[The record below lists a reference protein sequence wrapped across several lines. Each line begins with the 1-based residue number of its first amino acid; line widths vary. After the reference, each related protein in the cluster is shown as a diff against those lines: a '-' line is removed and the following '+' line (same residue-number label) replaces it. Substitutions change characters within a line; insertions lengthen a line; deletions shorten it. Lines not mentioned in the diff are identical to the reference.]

1 VNRLESLR
9 LPLVGRQEET
19 KKIAEAIQSQGMSI
33 LYLEGVAGIGK
44 TALLEEAQAIAARDK
59 SVICPPIIDFYDT
72 QMHAH
77 RELEAAIAKNL
88 ASGKAAFKEYWAQR
102 RRAEHTPP
110 HAGQT
115 MRHQEEE
122 LWQTFVKAYNSVA
135 ARNRVLLRFDTAER
149 LEYEQEPEEIMADCE
164 VSPQE
169 APSWEWLSHR
179 IGELK
184 NTAILIAARP
194 TPSEQLWQG
203 LLEAHGE
210 QVVRVEVSGFSLEET
225 KAYFQATEFGS
236 EVVDESSDM
245 VAKVHLLT
253 DGRPIL
259 IALALDWLARGTWEP
274 SIYPASLEELDT
286 LRAEAQAEKD
296 ADGRGGAVRKWNEI
310 TRKFEIA
317 LVQHIRTLDHG
328 GLDMA
333 VKIAALAR
341 KGCNAELLALL
352 MGISPTK
359 ARMLARQM
367 QKLSF
372 VKRPRGH
379 GDLFFLHDEM
389 YDLVENYVWRADW
402 PDHSEQARLDGI
414 IADWYTGRIAE
425 LTARIRATRNW
436 RGRAR
441 WRRQQQQLIVDRLYY
456 QLDADP
462 RDGYRWYRRLD
473 EEAIGSREL
482 EWDVLLRNEAL
493 WFISNRDW
501 RLAEKGPTRVKNG
514 KIERSPWVDYDA
526 RRMWVGRY
534 TARGE
539 WKKAVDIAQKLLEKP
554 RHSDEAEVALYRP
567 GLMIA
572 LGTAQAYLGGDA
584 IASAI
589 HNFDEGVRLIEES
602 KWMTQQEH
610 QNPWLTPYLQGT
622 ASLYKGLTLR
632 NTLRLS
638 DAAQAYSLAIRH
650 FHDIEYR
657 HGEAEAANNLAYIYA
672 REGRASQAKAFSDH
686 ALRIRE
692 ALGDEY
698 PIGLSLNTKGII
710 FERLGHPIE
719 AYKLSQ
725 QALEI
730 FQRISNERGIVL
742 AEINLGRSLRR
753 KGRAS
758 ESREAGDFQ
767 EAEEHLADA
776 VLRLEAWGPDREVF
790 YEVEAYAEWGCL
802 YRDWVATLAEEDQ
815 DDPEELL
822 ERLDQAAGKLE
833 RARDLAREAGAGK
846 DTYLFQYIDAT
857 EDLARVYYWRA
868 RVDLEEQPAHWKG
881 ALDLLDEAQRQAER
895 IRDRDEYPFLMGKI
909 HHQLARIA
917 RERGEGEGAARHY
930 AWAAGLLEEYSRDLP
945 ELYKTVA
952 DACDWLYELQSADEA
967 RQWLDVMQATMIKA
981 GLDSTLLKEEADSR
995 LLARFVMG

>member
-1 VNRLESLR
+1 VNRPESLR

-19 KKIAEAIQSQGMSI
+19 KKIAEAIRSQGTSI

-44 TALLEEAQAIAARDK
+44 TALLEEGREIAARDK
-59 SVICPPIIDFYDT
+59 NVICPPIIDFYDT
-72 QMHAH
+72 RMHAH
-77 RELEAAIAKNL
+77 RGLEAAIAKNL
-88 ASGKAAFKEYWAQR
+88 ASGKAAFREYWAQR
-102 RRAEHTPP
+102 RWAEHNPP
-110 HAGQT
+110 RAGQT
-115 MRHQEEE
+115 LRQQEEE
-122 LWQTFVKAYNSVA
+122 LWGTFVKAYNSVA
-135 ARNRVLLRFDTAER
+135 ARSRVLLRFDTAER

-169 APSWEWLSHR
+169 APSWEWLSRR

-194 TPSEQLWQG
+194 TPSGQLRQG

-210 QVVRVEVSGFSLEET
+210 QVVPVEVGGFTLEET
-225 KAYFQATEFGS
+225 KSYFQGTKFGS
-236 EVVDESSDM
+236 EVVDESPDM

-274 SIYPASLEELDT
+274 SIYPASLDELET
-286 LRAEAQAEKD
+286 LRAQAQAEKD
-296 ADGRGGAVRKWNEI
+296 AGGRGEAVRKWNEI

-352 MGISPTK
+352 MEVSAAK
-359 ARMLARQM
+359 ARVLAEQM
-367 QKLSF
+367 EKLSF
-372 VKRPRGH
+372 VKRPRAP

-389 YDLVENYVWRADW
+389 YDLVENYVWRVDW
-402 PDHSEQARLDGI
+402 PDHSEQARLDSI
-414 IADWYTGRIAE
+414 IADWYTGHIAE
-425 LTARIRATRNW
+425 LTARIQATRDW
-436 RGRAR
+436 RGRAAQ
-441 WRRQQQQLIVDRLYY
+441 RRRQQQLIVDRLYY

-462 RDGYRWYRRLD
+462 HDGYGWYRRLD
-473 EEAIGSREL
+473 EEAIASREL

-493 WFISNRDW
+493 WYISNRDW
-501 RLAEKGPTRVKNG
+501 RLTEKGPTRVKNG

-526 RRMWVGRY
+526 RRMWVSRY

-539 WKKAVDIAQKLLEKP
+539 WKKAADIAQRLLEKP
-554 RHSDEAEVALYRP
+554 HHSDEAEVALYRP

-589 HNFDEGVRLIEES
+589 HNFDEGIRLIEES
-602 KWMTQQEH
+602 KWTTQREH
-610 QNPWLTPYLQGT
+610 QNPWLAPYLQGT
-622 ASLYKGLTLR
+622 ASLYKGLALR

-638 DAAQAYSLAIRH
+638 DAAQAYSLAIRY

-672 REGRASQAKAFSDH
+672 REGRASQAKAFSDR
-686 ALRIRE
+686 ALHIRE

-719 AYKLSQ
+719 AYKLSR
-725 QALEI
+725 QALEV

-753 KGRAS
+753 KGRAP

-767 EAEEHLADA
+767 EAEEHLSDA

-790 YEVEAYAEWGCL
+790 YEVEAYDEWGCL
-802 YRDWVATLAEEDQ
+802 YRDWVATLVEQGQ
-815 DDPEELL
+815 DDSEELL
-822 ERLDQAAGKLE
+822 ERLDQAADKLE
-833 RARDLAREAGAGK
+833 RARDLARKEGGGK
-846 DTYLFQYIDAT
+846 NTYLFQHIDAT

-868 RVDLEEQPAHWKG
+868 RIDLEKQPAHWKR
-881 ALDLLDEAQRQAER
+881 ALDLLDEAQQQAER

-909 HHQLARIA
+909 YHQLARIA
-917 RERGEGEGAARHY
+917 RERGEGEIAARHY
-930 AWAAGLLEEYSRDLP
+930 ARAAGLLEKYSRDLP
-945 ELYKTVA
+945 ELHKTVA

-967 RQWLDVMQATMIKA
+967 RQWLDVMQATMTEM
-981 GLDSTLLKEEADSR
+981 GLDSTLLKQEADSR
-995 LLARFVMG
+995 LLARFVIG